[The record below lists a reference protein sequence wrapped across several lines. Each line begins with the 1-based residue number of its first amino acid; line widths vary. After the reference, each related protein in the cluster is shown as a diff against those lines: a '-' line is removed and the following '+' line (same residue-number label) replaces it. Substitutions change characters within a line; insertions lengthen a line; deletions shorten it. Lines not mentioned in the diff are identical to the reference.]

1 MFSDMLVHY
10 DHKYFLSTIWTVPSQ
25 PTAKVKKHSKTDD
38 DIALECMDM
47 DMLAL
52 DNGAPKSLQEAKD
65 RDNFGIKT
73 GPDGKSLWIPP
84 PDT

>member
-1 MFSDMLVHY
+1 
-10 DHKYFLSTIWTVPSQ
+10 
-25 PTAKVKKHSKTDD
+25 
-38 DIALECMDM
+38 M

-52 DNGAPKSLQEAKD
+52 DNGAPKSLQEAKDRAPKSLQEAKD